1 MNLRFRLVWFVF
13 FAGFLLVLG
22 RLFYWQ
28 VVKAKDLSIQ
38 ARKQYQTGES
48 MSAPRGNIFADDG
61 SILAGRDD
69 GWTVY
74 AYLPEVTADKN
85 KIADQ
90 LAPLLAEEPEEG
102 EDPLKPVL
110 NEASHIKELLANTDL
125 SWIPLKR
132 KVATD
137 IKKNIESFGFD
148 GIGFESADLRIYPEA
163 SSAAQ
168 MLGFVGKNEEG
179 SDQGYFGLEGFYD
192 LILSGK
198 PGYMSR
204 DTDARGSPILIGD
217 LKEVSAVKGIDLVT
231 NINKGIQIDIE
242 KKLKDGIEKY
252 SAKAGTV
259 IVMEPRSGAIVAMA
273 SYPSYDPAEYAE
285 YTNDLFKN
293 PAISDSFEPG
303 SVFKVVVMA
312 SALDADVIEPD
323 TKCDICG
330 EALKVDK
337 YYIETWN
344 NKYHPDATM
353 TEVIVN
359 SDNVGMAFVGQKL
372 GADKFYDYVK
382 AFGFGEISGIDLEG
396 ESSPEIRKK
405 GTWNI
410 VDLAT
415 ASFGQGIAV
424 TPVQIVRAVGAI
436 ANDGILVK
444 PTVAKK
450 LVQDAWSEEIKPQ
463 ETGRAVSKEVADNI
477 TNMMVEA
484 AKSGESKWTYLRG
497 FGVAGKTGTA
507 QIPIAGHYDAKNTI
521 ASFVGFA
528 PYDNPKFVMLVTLRE
543 PQSSQWASETAAP
556 LWYSIAKDLF
566 LYYGMQPK
574 D

>member
-1 MNLRFRLVWFVF
+1 MNLRFRLVWLVF
-13 FAGFLLVLG
+13 FVGFLLVLG

-48 MSAPRGNIFADDG
+48 MSAPRGNIFANDG

-90 LAPLLAEEPEEG
+90 LAPLLAEEAEEG

-110 NEASHIKELLANTDL
+110 NEASHIKELLGSTDL

-132 KVATD
+132 KVETD

-148 GIGFESADLRIYPEA
+148 GIGFESTDLRIYPEA
-163 SSAAQ
+163 SAAAQ
-168 MLGFVGKNEEG
+168 MLGFVGKNNEG

-204 DTDARGSPILIGD
+204 DTDAKGAPILIGD

-231 NINKGIQIDIE
+231 NIDKGIQIDVE

-259 IVMEPRSGAIVAMA
+259 IVMEPKTGAVIAMA
-273 SYPSYDPAEYAE
+273 SYPSYDPADYSEF
-285 YTNDLFKN
+285 TNDLFKN

-312 SALDADVIEPD
+312 SALDAGVIKPE

-337 YYIETWN
+337 YFIETWN

-372 GADKFYDYVK
+372 GADKFYDYIR
-382 AFGFGEISGIDLEG
+382 AFGFGEITGVDLEG
-396 ESSPEIRKK
+396 ESSPEIREK

-424 TPVQIVRAVGAI
+424 TPIQIIRAVGAI
-436 ANDGILVK
+436 ANDGVLVK
-444 PTVAKK
+444 PMVVRK
-450 LVQDAWSEEIKPQ
+450 LVQDTWSEEIKPQ
-463 ETGRAVSKEVADNI
+463 EVGRAVGKEAADDI